1 MPRDMFTDKAL
12 DNLRKIVNAKG
23 ELIGKAIGNVDL
35 RIIERDEEVSFPW
48 YPKTEDAEEVKYYL
62 QFTESLCKMAIDKT
76 RVTSKPKKS
85 AHDSNVAMIES
96 AAEVAIISEPDTEA
110 GEFDVEYLV
119 NKGYL
124 SNIPEYPF
132 DDDVEY
138 ELEVTTDDSG
148 ELGSTYTIKV
158 TPPKGDY
165 AAMKNKLY

>member
-1 MPRDMFTDKAL
+1 MIKLFTKK
-12 DNLRKIVNAKG
+12 RKGFTLI
-23 ELIGKAIGNVDL
+23 ELIVVVSILGILAAIAVPRFMGA
-35 RIIERDEEVSFPW
+35 
-48 YPKTEDAEEVKYYL
+48 TENA
-62 QFTESLCKMAIDKT
+62 
-76 RVTSKPKKS
+76 KKS

-165 AAMKNKLY
+165 GESEDPDLDD